1 MKARRVLKRFG
12 LFLAVVWA
20 AATLN
25 FFLPRLAGNRDPV
38 REKLGQL
45 VATGGL
51 NQEGIEE
58 MVAAYRAKFGLDR
71 PLYRQ
76 YLSYL
81 WNTLRLDLGYSLS
94 NYPTRVG
101 AMIADAMPWTMGLL
115 FVATVLG
122 FAAGALLGGI
132 AAWPA
137 GSRTLKWLVV
147 PFMAVSAIPYYLM
160 GLALIYLL
168 GLGLGLFP
176 ISGGYSPGATPG
188 LSFGFMLDVL
198 HHSILPALSVVLAST
213 GFWAL
218 GMRGMMVTTLG
229 EDYIKY
235 AEASGLRPRTVF
247 LRFAMRNAILPQFT
261 SLALSLGYVVSG
273 SVLVEVVFSYPGM
286 GTLLFRAISV
296 SDFTLIHGIVF
307 MIILAVGLVTLALD
321 LAYPLLDPRVAQE
334 RSV

>member
-1 MKARRVLKRFG
+1 MNARRILKRFG

-25 FFLPRLAGNRDPV
+25 FFLPRLARDRDPV

-51 NQEGIEE
+51 RQEGIEE
-58 MVAAYRAKFGLDR
+58 MVEAYRAKFGLDR
-71 PLYRQ
+71 PLHRQ

-101 AMIADAMPWTMGLL
+101 AMIADALPWTMGLL

-122 FAAGALLGGI
+122 FAAGGLLGGI

-147 PFMAVSAIPYYLM
+147 PVMAVSAIPYYLM
-160 GLALIYLL
+160 GLVLVYLL
-168 GLGLGLFP
+168 GVGLGLFP

-188 LSFGFMLDVL
+188 LSFGFALDVL
-198 HHSILPALSVVLAST
+198 HHSILPALSVVVAST

-229 EDYIKY
+229 EDYVKY
-235 AEASGLRPRTVF
+235 AEASGLRPKTVF

-273 SVLVEVVFSYPGM
+273 SVLVEVVFSSPGV
-286 GTLLFRAISV
+286 GTLLFRAIKV

-321 LAYPLLDPRVAQE
+321 LVYPLLDPRVAQE

>member
-1 MKARRVLKRFG
+1 VNARRVLKRLG
-12 LFLAVVWA
+12 LFVAVVWA

-25 FFLPRLAGNRDPV
+25 FFLPRLVRDRDPV

-51 NQEGIEE
+51 RQEGIEE
-58 MVAAYRAKFGLDR
+58 MVEAYRAEFGLDK
-71 PLYRQ
+71 PLHRQ
-76 YLSYL
+76 YLRYL
-81 WNTLRLDLGYSLS
+81 WSTLRLDLGYSLS

-101 AMIADAMPWTMGLL
+101 AMIADALPWTIGLL

-137 GSRTLKWLVV
+137 GSRALKWLVV
-147 PFMAVSAIPYYLM
+147 PVMAVSAIPYYLM
-160 GLALIYLL
+160 GLVLVYLL
-168 GLGLGLFP
+168 ALGLGLFP
-176 ISGGYSPGATPG
+176 VSGGHSPGATPG
-188 LSFGFMLDVL
+188 LSFGFALDVL

-229 EDYIKY
+229 EDYVRY
-235 AEASGLRPRTVF
+235 AEATGLRPKTVF
-247 LRFAMRNAILPQFT
+247 LRFAMRNAILPQVT

-273 SVLVEVVFSYPGM
+273 SVLVEVVFSYPGV
-286 GTLLFRAISV
+286 GTLLFRAIRA

-307 MIILAVGLVTLALD
+307 IIILAVGLVTLALD
-321 LAYPLLDPRVAQE
+321 LVYPLLDPRVAQE